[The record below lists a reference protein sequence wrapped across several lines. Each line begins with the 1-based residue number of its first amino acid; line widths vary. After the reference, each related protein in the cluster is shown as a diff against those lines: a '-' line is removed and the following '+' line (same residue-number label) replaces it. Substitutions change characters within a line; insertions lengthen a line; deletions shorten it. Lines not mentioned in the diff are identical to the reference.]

1 MRKLAKAPVK
11 PLPVLGTAMGTT
23 AHVDP
28 YPIVD
33 RVERV
38 RWFGTATGKAHAF
51 LVPEGDLPSGKLRA
65 MCPATLDTARL
76 QPRTTDKCKTCASL
90 GADDTRKRGTGL
102 SEPTVEPVDTGAQHG
117 DPRDAEQ
124 RRVSEIRPLSRE
136 AEKVNAAIGEQ
147 LADGDREGARENARL
162 LDARSR
168 ETSAQLDRIASGAN
182 RAPGKGVP
190 VAETAPIG
198 QRDHGMLNGVAMV
211 QGPNMAPVQPMRRNK
226 RTGEL
231 EPKAAYLSG
240 SLRERVDPTIL
251 LRDQPKRTAAAKRR
265 YRARLTA
272 ERKAAERKANGGK

>member
-1 MRKLAKAPVK
+1 MRKLAKAPAK
-11 PLPVLGTAMGTT
+11 PLPTVETAKGTS

-28 YPIVD
+28 YPIID

-51 LVPEGDLPSGKLRA
+51 LVPEGDLPEGKLRA
-65 MCPATLDTARL
+65 MCPATLDSARL
-76 QPRTTDKCKTCASL
+76 QPRTTDKCKTCAAL

-102 SEPTVEPVDTGAQHG
+102 SEPTVDPVDTGAQHG

-124 RRVSEIRPLSRE
+124 RRVVEIRPLSRE
-136 AEKVNAAIGEQ
+136 ADKINSAIGEQ
-147 LADGDREGARENARL
+147 LTNGDREGARDNARL

-168 ETSAQLDRIASGAN
+168 ETSAQLDRM
-182 RAPGKGVP
+182 APGKGVP

-211 QGPNMAPVQPMRRNK
+211 QGPNTAPVQPMRRNK
-226 RTGEL
+226 RTGAL

-240 SLRERVDPTIL
+240 SLRERVDPTVL
-251 LRDQPKRTAAAKRR
+251 LRDQPKRTAESKRR
-265 YRARLTA
+265 YRARLNA
-272 ERKAAERKANGGK
+272 ERKAAERRAQGGK